1 MSKRKNRLASDP
13 MDSPDAQTLAST
25 PEKIPQ
31 VEPAQDHA
39 PEPVGV
45 AIATLPGVVAI
56 DAPSISMGSLER
68 FVASDEIEKI
78 DAQALV
84 PSEAQI
90 VALAD
95 FSGSGDTLEQAPPPR
110 FRLQIE
116 EQVEALGLVLRS
128 VDLDRGASIRA
139 ATCAISALDG
149 DCLEIVARSSAT
161 SADAAIAQA
170 LETLRWLVEPA

>member
-13 MDSPDAQTLAST
+13 MDSPAAQTLAT
-25 PEKIPQ
+25 LPLGGPVEIDPALA
-31 VEPAQDHA
+31 VEPPA
-39 PEPVGV
+39 
-45 AIATLPGVVAI
+45 LPGVVAI